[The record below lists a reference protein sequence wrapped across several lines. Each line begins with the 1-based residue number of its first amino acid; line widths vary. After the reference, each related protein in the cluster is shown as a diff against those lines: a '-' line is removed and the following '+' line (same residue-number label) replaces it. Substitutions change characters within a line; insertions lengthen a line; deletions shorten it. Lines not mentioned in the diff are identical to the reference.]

1 MERETDQP
9 LSIYEHEEPSAK
21 LYQQGRIPD
30 LSTRAVLQ
38 LYQQSHLV
46 AKQEELEEGNDEFSL
61 RSIFVHDSK

>member
-9 LSIYEHEEPSAK
+9 LSIYEHEEPSVK

-46 AKQEELEEGNDEFSL
+46 AKQEELGNDEFSL
-61 RSIFVHDSK
+61 RSIFVRDSK